1 MHKIILFLLALM
13 MAPNLVSADFPDVA
27 QSDVYYDAINYVQ
40 DTGIV
45 EGYPNGT
52 FQSWAH
58 INRAEFTKMLVEAA
72 YDAAEINACTG
83 YTFPDVPVNEW
94 YAPYVC
100 TAKKNG
106 VVDGY
111 PDGNFMPD
119 LEINFAESAKILVNT
134 LGPEPVG
141 LELSSGQWY
150 TPYVNALSSVN
161 AIPLEITDYAT
172 ALTRGQMAE
181 IVYRLKENI
190 TDKQS
195 LKPEEIGFQNKII
208 AYYDAI
214 SFHNFDAAYAMK
226 LDADVTLE
234 EFKALYA
241 DFPMAGV
248 WDFVKV
254 SDNVYSFNVVT
265 VDFEDA
271 AERYAVTM
279 EVVGDKLKTLSS
291 EKVSES
297 VLSELVYDDSLKA
310 QIKWSFG
317 KYLVI
322 VTRDGVSETAYEVDT
337 TGAPATN
344 ILDLSFSE
352 SGRYLTFT
360 LRGWEFALTNVYDT
374 VGKKLN
380 DTMLLGGTLYGFTS
394 DEQHFYFCNESGMIS
409 GMAVVLNL
417 PDMSVRRMLS
427 EDNTNVGVCGPYNGE
442 QNYFRFGIINTAENM
457 YELYTYYINTD
468 ELI

>member
-1 MHKIILFLLALM
+1 MLV
-13 MAPNLVSADFPDVA
+13 PNLVSADFPDVA
-27 QSDVYYDAINYVQ
+27 QSDVYYDAVNYVQ
-40 DTGIV
+40 ETGIV

-52 FQSWAH
+52 FQAWAP

-72 YDAAEINACTG
+72 YDAAEINACTD

-111 PDGNFMPD
+111 PDGNFQPD
-119 LEINFAESAKILVNT
+119 LSINFAEAAKILVNT
-134 LGPEPVG
+134 LGPEPIG
-141 LELSSGQWY
+141 LELSSGEWY
-150 TPYVNALSSVN
+150 TPYANALSSVN
-161 AIPLEITDYAT
+161 AIPVEITDYVNFI
-172 ALTRGQMAE
+172 TRGQMAE
-181 IVYRLKENI
+181 VVYRLRENI
-190 TDKQS
+190 TNRPS
-195 LKPEEIGFQNKII
+195 LKTEEIGFQNKISN
-208 AYYDAI
+208 YYLNI
-214 SFHNFDAAYAMK
+214 SFKNYEEAFAMK
-226 LDADVTLE
+226 LDADMTLE

-241 DFPMAGV
+241 DFPMSGV
-248 WDFVKV
+248 WDFVKLR
-254 SDNVYSFNVVT
+254 DNVYSFHVVT
-265 VDFEDA
+265 LDFEDTS
-271 AERYAVTM
+271 ERYAVTM

-291 EKVSES
+291 EKVRES
-297 VLSELVYDDSLKA
+297 VLSELVYDDNLKA

-344 ILDLSFSE
+344 VLDLSFSE

-380 DTMLLGGTLYGFTS
+380 DTMLIGGSLYGFTP
-394 DEQHFYFCNESGMIS
+394 DEKYFYFCSESGMIS

-417 PDMSVRRMLS
+417 PDMSERRMLS
-427 EDNTNVGVCGPYNGE
+427 KDDSYLGTCGPYDGVN
-442 QNYFRFGIINTAENM
+442 NYFRFGTGNM
-457 YELYTYYINTD
+457 DTNSIEFHTYDIDAD